1 MFGIALFAL
10 QHSSI
15 TAEAWN
21 CSIPLQKIFLK
32 YGGQY
37 FTSQANQLTPSFM
50 QICVTKAK
58 YVINLTDNLK
68 RKEEKK
74 NQWLNYKPDYEK

>member
-1 MFGIALFAL
+1 M
-10 QHSSI
+10 S
-15 TAEAWN
+15 
-21 CSIPLQKIFLK
+21 LK

-37 FTSQANQLTPSFM
+37 FTNQANQDWFVQLTPSFM
-50 QICVTKAK
+50 QMSVTKAK